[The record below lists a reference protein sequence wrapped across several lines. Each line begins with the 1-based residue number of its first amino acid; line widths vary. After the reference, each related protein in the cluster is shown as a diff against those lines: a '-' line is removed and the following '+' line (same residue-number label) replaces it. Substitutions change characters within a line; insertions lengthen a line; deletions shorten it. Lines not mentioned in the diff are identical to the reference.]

1 MESQT
6 LSKKFSS
13 GAWTLYFHS
22 LREKRWTLDT
32 FQKIGTASTVEET
45 LALFKELGDSLKRG
59 MFFWM
64 RDPYPPLWENYQHI
78 RGGSYSV
85 RGGQDEG
92 VEIYKRYVLASML
105 DMATTEKGDYVMGVT
120 ISPKVI
126 NNGNTQRVGFFVIKI
141 WNRDSSTYNKN
152 TGLHCLDTKIT
163 ANEVLY
169 TPHTQKKM

>member
-1 MESQT
+1 MDSTMDKQ
-6 LSKKFSS
+6 FPS

-32 FQKIGTASTVEET
+32 FQKIGTVKNVQET
-45 LALFKELGDSLKRG
+45 LSLFKELGDTMKRG

-92 VEIYKRYVLASML
+92 VEIYKKYVLASML
-105 DMATTEKGDYVMGVT
+105 DVALLEKGDSVMGVT

-126 NNGNTQRVGFFVIKI
+126 NSGSSQRVGFFVIKI
-141 WNRDSSTYNKN
+141 WNRDANTYNKN
-152 TGLHCLDTKIT
+152 TGLRCLDTKIT
-163 ANEVLY
+163 ATDVLY